1 MGGKEGH
8 IKCDCPS
15 LKYNDKNK
23 THKAKSMMCEDAEDS
38 ESTFV
43 TKEENLTDRSQQEFS
58 IDSGASKHMTCDKEI
73 LQEYP
78 HFSKTVSETR

>member
-1 MGGKEGH
+1 MCGKEGH

-15 LKYNDKNK
+15 LKYKDTNK

-38 ESTFV
+38 ESAFV
-43 TKEENLTDRSQQEFS
+43 TKEEIPTDRSQQEWS

-73 LQEYP
+73 LQEYQ
-78 HFSKTVSETR
+78 HFSKTVSKTR